1 MADDEVVLSI
11 AQAIRRV
18 RERRGWSQRQLAAI
32 LGVQR
37 ATVSRYETQAIPLSA
52 ARVQAIALAL
62 DVDPGLLYRLTAT
75 DPAFEALRP
84 FVTRGTPDPRRHRCS
99 RCGLEE

>member
-1 MADDEVVLSI
+1 MVDDDTVLSI

-18 RERRGWSQRQLAAI
+18 RERRGWSQRQLAER
-32 LGVQR
+32 LGIQR

-52 ARVQAIALAL
+52 ARVQAIAVAL
-62 DVDPGLLYRLTAT
+62 QVDPGLLYRLTAT
-75 DPAFEALRP
+75 DPAFEALHP
-84 FVTRGTPDPRRHRCS
+84 FVPRGTPDARRHRCS

>member
-1 MADDEVVLSI
+1 MADDDTVLSI

-18 RERRGWSQRQLAAI
+18 RERRGWSQRQLAAV

-52 ARVQAIALAL
+52 ERVQAIAVAL
-62 DVDPGLLYRLTAT
+62 QVDPGLLYRLTAT
-75 DPAFEALRP
+75 DPTFEALRP
-84 FVTRGTPDPRRHRCS
+84 FVTRGTPDARRHRCS

>member
-1 MADDEVVLSI
+1 MAEDEPVLSI
-11 AQAIRRV
+11 AQAIRYV
-18 RERRGWSQRQLAAI
+18 RQRRGWSQRQLAAMV
-32 LGVQR
+32 GVQR

-52 ARVQAIALAL
+52 DRVRAIASAL

-75 DPAFEALRP
+75 DPALEALDP
-84 FVTRGTPDPRRHRCS
+84 FVTRGTAGARRHRCS